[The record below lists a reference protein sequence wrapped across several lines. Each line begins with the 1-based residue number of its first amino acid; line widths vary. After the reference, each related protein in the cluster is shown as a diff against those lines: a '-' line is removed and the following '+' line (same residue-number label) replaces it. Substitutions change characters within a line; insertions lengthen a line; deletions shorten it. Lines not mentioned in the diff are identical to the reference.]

1 MSEKKELSIK
11 TPNQACEIAVK
22 ALISA
27 VPYLGGPISAV
38 IGDIQSIRKEK
49 RFVEFI
55 NGLQEDICNLSD
67 HVNAEFIS
75 KEDFLDIFEQ
85 TARKIVMTRQEAKR
99 IAFRNIL
106 SNAIL
111 SSNISYDEVEEFLSL
126 VERFREEHI
135 FLLSILRDPVKY
147 DEEVG
152 NRVGKGGRTM
162 TSISQIMRQLLPGWS
177 KDLILEVT
185 TAIENERL
193 IQHITARY
201 NMTLTDQGINHLVN
215 TLTPKGMRFVAF
227 ISCPGHPNDTS
238 LHC

>member
-1 MSEKKELSIK
+1 MSEKKELSSKDLVYTWK
-11 TPNQACEIAVK
+11 TAVK

-55 NGLQEDICNLSD
+55 NGLQEDIRNLSD
-67 HVNAEFIS
+67 HVNAEFVS

-85 TARKIVMTRQEAKR
+85 TARKIVMTRQEVKR
-99 IAFRNIL
+99 TAFRHIL

-111 SSNISYDEVEEFLSL
+111 LSDVSYDEVEEFLSL
-126 VERFREEHI
+126 VERFQEEHI

-147 DEEVG
+147 DEETG
-152 NRVGKGGRTM
+152 NRVGKGGRTT
-162 TSISQIMRQLLPGWS
+162 TSISQIMRQLLPGWN

-185 TAIENERL
+185 TVLENERL
-193 IQHITARY
+193 IQHITSRY
-201 NMTLTDQGINHLVN
+201 NITLTDQGINHLVN

-227 ISCPGHPNDTS
+227 ISCPSHP
-238 LHC
+238 

>member
-1 MSEKKELSIK
+1 MVEKKELSSK
-11 TPNQACEIAVK
+11 NLGHDYETTVK

-27 VPYLGGPISAV
+27 VPILGGPISTV

-49 RFVEFI
+49 RFIEFI
-55 NGLQEDICNLSD
+55 NELQEDIRNLSD
-67 HVNAEFIS
+67 HINAEFVS

-99 IAFRNIL
+99 TAFRHIL

-111 SSNISYDEVEEFLSL
+111 SSDVSYDEVEEFLSL

-135 FLLSILRDPVKY
+135 FLLNILRNPVKY
-147 DEEVG
+147 DEETG
-152 NRVGKGGRTM
+152 NRVGKGGRMM
-162 TSISQIMRQLLPGWS
+162 TSISQIMRQLLPGWN

-185 TAIENERL
+185 TVLENERL

-227 ISCPGHPNDTS
+227 ISCPDHP
-238 LHC
+238 

>member
-11 TPNQACEIAVK
+11 TPNQACDTAVK

-27 VPYLGGPISAV
+27 VPIFGGPIST
-38 IGDIQSIRKEK
+38 ILGDIQNIRKEN
-49 RFVEFI
+49 RSLEFI
-55 NGLQEDICNLSD
+55 NGLREDLHNFSD
-67 HVNAEFIS
+67 RVNIEFIS

-85 TARKIVMTRQEAKR
+85 TARKIVMTRQEIKR
-99 IAFRNIL
+99 TAFRHIL

-111 SSNISYDEVEEFLSL
+111 SSDVSYDEVEEFLSL

-147 DEEVG
+147 DEETG
-152 NRVGKGGRTM
+152 NRVGKGGRTT
-162 TSISQIMRQLLPGWS
+162 TSISQIMRQLLPGWN
-177 KDLILEVT
+177 KDLVLEVT
-185 TAIENERL
+185 TVLENERL
-193 IQHITARY
+193 IQHITSRY

-227 ISCPGHPNDTS
+227 ISCPSTPK
-238 LHC
+238 

>member
-1 MSEKKELSIK
+1 MSEKKELSSKDLVYTWK
-11 TPNQACEIAVK
+11 TAVK

-55 NGLQEDICNLSD
+55 NGLREDLHNFSD
-67 HVNAEFIS
+67 RVNTEFIS

-85 TARKIVMTRQEAKR
+85 TARKIVMIRQEIKR
-99 IAFRNIL
+99 TAFRHIL

-111 SSNISYDEVEEFLSL
+111 SSDVSYDEVEEFLSL

-147 DEEVG
+147 DEETG
-152 NRVGKGGRTM
+152 NRVGKGGRTT
-162 TSISQIMRQLLPGWS
+162 TSISQIMRQLLPGWN

-185 TAIENERL
+185 TVLENERL

-215 TLTPKGMRFVAF
+215 TLTPKGMRFVTF
-227 ISCPGHPNDTS
+227 ISCPSHP
-238 LHC
+238 

>member
-11 TPNQACEIAVK
+11 TPNQACETAVK

-27 VPYLGGPISAV
+27 VPIFGGPIST
-38 IGDIQSIRKEK
+38 ILGDIQSIRKEK
-49 RFVEFI
+49 RFIEFI
-55 NGLQEDICNLSD
+55 NGIQEDIRNLSG

-99 IAFRNIL
+99 TAFRHIL

-111 SSNISYDEVEEFLSL
+111 SSDVSYDEFEEFLSL

-147 DEEVG
+147 DEETG
-152 NRVGKGGRTM
+152 NRVGKGGRTT
-162 TSISQIMRQLLPGWS
+162 TSISQIMRQLLPGWN

-185 TAIENERL
+185 TVLENNERL
-193 IQHITARY
+193 IQHIRSRY

-215 TLTPKGMRFVAF
+215 SLTPKGMRFVAF
-227 ISCPGHPNDTS
+227 ISCPEHP
-238 LHC
+238 

>member
-11 TPNQACEIAVK
+11 TPNQTCRIAVK

-85 TARKIVMTRQEAKR
+85 TARKIVMTRQEVKR

-147 DEEVG
+147 DEETG
-152 NRVGKGGRTM
+152 NRVGKGGGM
-162 TSISQIMRQLLPGWS
+162 ATSISQIMGQLLPDWTEN
-177 KDLILEVT
+177 LILEVAT
-185 TAIENERL
+185 VLENNERL
-193 IQHITARY
+193 VQNITSRY
-201 NMTLTDQGINHLVN
+201 NTMLTDQGINHLVN

-227 ISCPGHPNDTS
+227 ISCPDHP
-238 LHC
+238 

>member
-1 MSEKKELSIK
+1 MSEKKELSSTDLVYTWK
-11 TPNQACEIAVK
+11 TAVK

-55 NGLQEDICNLSD
+55 NGLQEDIRNLSD
-67 HVNAEFIS
+67 HVNAEFVS

-99 IAFRNIL
+99 TAFRHIL

-111 SSNISYDEVEEFLSL
+111 LSDVSYDEVEEFLSL
-126 VERFREEHI
+126 VERFQEEHI
-135 FLLSILRDPVKY
+135 FLLSILRDPMKY
-147 DEEVG
+147 DEETG
-152 NRVGKGGRTM
+152 NRVGKGGRTT
-162 TSISQIMRQLLPGWS
+162 TSISQIMRQLLPGWN

-185 TAIENERL
+185 TVLENERL
-193 IQHITARY
+193 IQHITSRY
-201 NMTLTDQGINHLVN
+201 NITLTDQGINHLVN
-215 TLTPKGMRFVAF
+215 TLTPKGMRFVEF
-227 ISCPGHPNDTS
+227 ISCPSHP
-238 LHC
+238 

>member
-1 MSEKKELSIK
+1 MVKKKELPSKNLVHTWK
-11 TPNQACEIAVK
+11 TAVK

-27 VPYLGGPISAV
+27 VPFLGGPILAV

-49 RFVEFI
+49 RFIEFI
-55 NGLQEDICNLSD
+55 NGLQEDIHNLSG

-99 IAFRNIL
+99 TAFRHIL

-147 DEEVG
+147 DEETG
-152 NRVGKGGRTM
+152 NRVGKGGGRM
-162 TSISQIMRQLLPGWS
+162 TSISQIMRQLLPGWN

-185 TAIENERL
+185 TVLENERL
-193 IQHITARY
+193 IQHITAKY

-215 TLTPKGMRFVAF
+215 SLTPKGMRFVAF
-227 ISCPGHPNDTS
+227 ISCPEHP
-238 LHC
+238 

>member
-1 MSEKKELSIK
+1 MSEKKELSSTDLVYTWK
-11 TPNQACEIAVK
+11 TAVK

-55 NGLQEDICNLSD
+55 NGLQEDIRNLSD
-67 HVNAEFIS
+67 HVNAEFVS

-99 IAFRNIL
+99 TAFRHIL

-111 SSNISYDEVEEFLSL
+111 LSDVSYDEVEEFLSL
-126 VERFREEHI
+126 VERFQEEHI
-135 FLLSILRDPVKY
+135 FLLSILRDPMKY
-147 DEEVG
+147 DEETG
-152 NRVGKGGRTM
+152 NRVGKGGRTT
-162 TSISQIMRQLLPGWS
+162 TSISQIMRQLLPGWN

-185 TAIENERL
+185 TVLENERL
-193 IQHITARY
+193 IQHIISRY

-215 TLTPKGMRFVAF
+215 TLTPKGMRFVEF
-227 ISCPGHPNDTS
+227 ISCPSHP
-238 LHC
+238 